1 MNSLFKKFLFYNI
14 AGLIILSVLSVII
27 IFLSNNYQL
36 QKRLSLLQNQS
47 LITYNYINSSNFI
60 RNLEGNYLSEELNAN
75 IELRNVSIII
85 LNSNKKIIFDSKGY
99 DIETKSFSNE
109 EYIQLDEIKK
119 NEKQYLENSSIKR
132 DFINNSSFSK
142 FMEKSL
148 SEGPQKFFI
157 NTNDKKILLF
167 SIFPFKSIDQ
177 EFFIIAYENNEEIVN
192 INRQIM
198 INVSLSVM
206 AIITSLL
213 TFSIFLNYVI
223 LKPIK
228 SLARSAS
235 NIEKNLKS
243 KPKIDELGKRKDE
256 IGDLSNI
263 LNEMLDNLYEKIN
276 DAEKYSADLMHEI
289 RNPLASVKMATEVIS
304 DDLNFDQKKFILMI
318 QGDVTRI
325 ENIITDYSAMIKNES
340 KLSKTEP
347 QIFNFNNLILRIIND
362 YKKINIDKI
371 NFKFITNY
379 NLSNSVT
386 IKGQESFIEQSIKN
400 IIDNAISFSCP
411 KDFITI
417 NLSTTLNYLSLS
429 ISDQGPGIKEPIVE
443 KIFDRFYSL
452 RENNE
457 HAKDIHSGLGL
468 NIAKQIIDTHDGY
481 ISANNVLEN
490 DIIKGARFIINL
502 PIHR

>member
-1 MNSLFKKFLFYNI
+1 MTN
-14 AGLIILSVLSVII
+14 VL
-27 IFLSNNYQL
+27 
-36 QKRLSLLQNQS
+36 
-47 LITYNYINSSNFI
+47 
-60 RNLEGNYLSEELNAN
+60 
-75 IELRNVSIII
+75 
-85 LNSNKKIIFDSKGY
+85 
-99 DIETKSFSNE
+99 
-109 EYIQLDEIKK
+109 
-119 NEKQYLENSSIKR
+119 
-132 DFINNSSFSK
+132 
-142 FMEKSL
+142 
-148 SEGPQKFFI
+148 
-157 NTNDKKILLF
+157 
-167 SIFPFKSIDQ
+167 
-177 EFFIIAYENNEEIVN
+177 
-192 INRQIM
+192 
-198 INVSLSVM
+198 LSVM

-213 TFSIFLNYVI
+213 TFSIFLNYII

-318 QGDVTRI
+318 QADITRI

-386 IKGQESFIEQSIKN
+386 IKGQESFIEQAIKN

-417 NLSTTLNYLSLS
+417 NLSSTLNYLSLS